1 VKSPRAAVSIAFLV
15 FGVTAGTVL
24 PRLDTIKENLNL
36 TDGQIGLAFLAFSV
50 GAVVAAGVA
59 RLLLARG
66 ARKPVRIV
74 VAFLCLQV
82 VTPALAPSFSLLVA
96 AFVLGGVGAGLSD
109 VLLNAQAVE
118 LERKARRPMINGFH
132 AYWSLGA
139 IVGSVIA
146 AGAAAV
152 DVSPLVH
159 FTVVGVALAVLSAPL
174 VAAVPD
180 TRGGAA
186 VLVASGAGRWR
197 LGFAV
202 AVVAALAFLGIFV
215 EGGGSNWS
223 AIYLRDV
230 GHAAQAVAALGFAG
244 FTVAMTATRFNADRL
259 TAMTGARVVAAI
271 GGLVCALG
279 FAVAVAFP
287 EPVLAILG
295 FALIGAGCAVMV
307 PLAFSAGANLDEAGN
322 ALSMVTAAGYAGSI
336 FGPPLIGA
344 AADRFGLR
352 LALVLPLVAS
362 VLVFGIMA
370 ATRVLSSRT
379 TRRLADATES
389 VESKA

>member
-1 VKSPRAAVSIAFLV
+1 
-15 FGVTAGTVL
+15 
-24 PRLDTIKENLNL
+24 
-36 TDGQIGLAFLAFSV
+36 
-50 GAVVAAGVA
+50 
-59 RLLLARG
+59 
-66 ARKPVRIV
+66 
-74 VAFLCLQV
+74 
-82 VTPALAPSFSLLVA
+82 
-96 AFVLGGVGAGLSD
+96 
-109 VLLNAQAVE
+109 
-118 LERKARRPMINGFH
+118 
-132 AYWSLGA
+132 
-139 IVGSVIA
+139 
-146 AGAAAV
+146 
-152 DVSPLVH
+152 
-159 FTVVGVALAVLSAPL
+159 
-174 VAAVPD
+174 
-180 TRGGAA
+180 
-186 VLVASGAGRWR
+186 
-197 LGFAV
+197 
-202 AVVAALAFLGIFV
+202 VAALAFLGIFV